1 LIDMEPRL
9 AQAAGESV
17 PIVLA
22 VAEGL
27 SLWAM
32 AQAKQLE
39 EVLLALV
46 SAVSQKVSND
56 PRERTTVT
64 IACAPDLLIE
74 LTDQATLKPG
84 VYARLT
90 VHGNGRGVPEDE
102 RAAIFESFLG
112 KDPDSSLGPALA
124 RAYSIVREWGGDI
137 AFASEPSRGVTFTV
151 FLPYCEP
158 PAKEPLRHPIE
169 QAAEP
174 AAQPAAEAPPA
185 PTILV
190 VEDEA
195 GIRGLVRKI
204 LRREGYNVLEAGN
217 GEEAI
222 AIAAAQRVP
231 VDLLVTD
238 VMLPGVGGRELAERI
253 REALP
258 DVKVLYVSGY
268 TDDAD
273 VLAAKFP
280 PGARF
285 LQKPFTLSVLV
296 GQVRASLEDQ

>member
-1 LIDMEPRL
+1 
-9 AQAAGESV
+9 
-17 PIVLA
+17 
-22 VAEGL
+22 
-27 SLWAM
+27 
-32 AQAKQLE
+32 
-39 EVLLALV
+39 
-46 SAVSQKVSND
+46 
-56 PRERTTVT
+56 
-64 IACAPDLLIE
+64 
-74 LTDQATLKPG
+74 
-84 VYARLT
+84 
-90 VHGNGRGVPEDE
+90 
-102 RAAIFESFLG
+102 
-112 KDPDSSLGPALA
+112 
-124 RAYSIVREWGGDI
+124 
-137 AFASEPSRGVTFTV
+137 
-151 FLPYCEP
+151 
-158 PAKEPLRHPIE
+158 
-169 QAAEP
+169 
-174 AAQPAAEAPPA
+174 
-185 PTILV
+185 V

-204 LRREGYNVLEAGN
+204 LKREGYNVLEAGN

-258 DVKVLYVSGY
+258 DVYVSGY